1 MHDDHAARRADRG
14 RSHGPADY
22 GGAVATPNGPPFV
35 CLGRGVGRRAEGMS
49 RDAERLGLAFPATED
64 RRLLASRLSEAGYE
78 VEVAVATS
86 SLPPVDCLLVGP
98 DALRRDPDELE
109 ARREAADPS
118 YLPVLLVVT
127 GRGGGRGQTG
137 RGSDPLAGLSPTL
150 AELVDDA
157 VVAPVRRTELDRRV
171 EGLLRARRLST
182 RLAESRDRYQRLLT
196 VLPEAVLLLE
206 GREVRYCNDVADAL
220 LVGRADT
227 GSGAETDGGAETGER
242 LTRPDPDPDL
252 DPDANPKE
260 PIDDAGSGTLD
271 PTETAVPSAVP
282 PEALSDDRCALVGRS
297 FERVVAEPARPRVVA
312 FLEDIAAGQIA
323 GGEFVEAPLVAL
335 DGRELVAEVGGT
347 RVEAGGEELTQL
359 VVRDVTERREREEQL
374 RLYRRAMD
382 EASVGV
388 TIADASKPDNPLV
401 YANAEFARL
410 TGRDTTWMLGRNP
423 RFAQC
428 EGTDP
433 ETVARIREA
442 IDAEEP
448 VGVELRNERADGTEW
463 WNALDVTPVRDED
476 GTVTHFIG
484 FQRDVTE
491 RRRRAETF
499 ERLHE
504 ATERLQGA
512 FHVRTVAEVAVETTR
527 DVLGL
532 PLAAFW
538 QPGDGGELRPVE
550 ATEAAWQAGTPE
562 IDPADPLYDVYEAGE
577 VTTFDLTELP
587 SPDDVDRAVYIPVG
601 EYGMLGAAAENV
613 DAYPDYL
620 VDAARIFAAHVREA
634 LERADREAELRA
646 RGRDLQRYE
655 TVVAAAGDPI
665 YTLDADGRFTEVN
678 DALVE
683 FTGLDRETLI
693 GSHVSIVIDDE
704 DIRRCEEGIR
714 ELVYG
719 DGSTM
724 TAEVTV
730 TTAAGEARECE
741 INIALLPTD
750 TDEQAGVSVDGD
762 GDPASDPPF
771 GGTVGVIRDITARE
785 RRRQRLAVL
794 DRVLRHNIRNKINV
808 VHGRAERVQAEGD
821 LPPSISEDV
830 AAITGASEELLDVA
844 EKARAFHRSL
854 SAPPR
859 TRDLVELIEA
869 ALRGVDG
876 NGAAVDPSLP
886 AEAPVIADDGLELAI
901 DELLSNALEN
911 ASDPSAVH
919 VRVDRAEVD
928 GHEWVELAVGDDGD
942 GIPRSERAPLDG
954 TVESSLAHGSG
965 IGLWLVAWSVRR
977 AGGRV
982 TYDQAGDRTTVVLLL
997 PPA

>member
-1 MHDDHAARRADRG
+1 
-14 RSHGPADY
+14 
-22 GGAVATPNGPPFV
+22 
-35 CLGRGVGRRAEGMS
+35 MS
-49 RDAERLGLAFPATED
+49 RDAERLGLAFPPAED
-64 RRLLASRLSEAGYE
+64 RRLLASQLSEAGYE
-78 VEVAVATS
+78 VEVAAATS

-98 DALRRDPDELE
+98 DALRRDPDELA

-127 GRGGGRGQTG
+127 GRSGGRGQPG
-137 RGSDPLAGLSPTL
+137 QGSDPLAGLSPTL

-157 VVAPVRRTELDRRV
+157 VVAPVRRAELDRRV

-196 VLPEAVLLLE
+196 VLPEAVLLLD

-220 LVGRADT
+220 LVGRADPDVE
-227 GSGAETDGGAETGER
+227 AETDGGADTGER
-242 LTRPDPDPDL
+242 LSRPES
-252 DPDANPKE
+252 DPDANSTDPV
-260 PIDDAGSGTLD
+260 DDAGSGTLD

-282 PEALSDDRCALVGRS
+282 PDALSDDRGVLVGRS
-297 FERVVAEPARPRVVA
+297 FEQVVAESARPRVVA
-312 FLEDIAAGQIA
+312 FLEDIAAGRVE
-323 GGEFVEAPLVAL
+323 GGEFVEVPLVAL

-347 RVEAGGEELTQL
+347 RVEVGGEELTQL
-359 VVRDVTERREREEQL
+359 VVRDVTERREREERL

-410 TGRDTTWMLGRNP
+410 TGRDTEWLLGRNA
-423 RFAQC
+423 RFAQGD
-428 EGTDP
+428 ETDP
-433 ETVARIREA
+433 ETVARLREA

-476 GTVTHFIG
+476 GAVSHFIG

-491 RRRRAETF
+491 RRRRTETF

-512 FHVRTVAEVAVETTR
+512 FDVETVTDVAVETTR

-538 QPGDGGELRPVE
+538 RPGDGGELQPVE
-550 ATEAAWQAGTPE
+550 ATEAAWRVGTPE
-562 IDPADPLYDVYEAGE
+562 IDVDDPLYEVYEAGE
-577 VTTFDLTELP
+577 VTTYDLAELP
-587 SPDDVDRAVYIPVG
+587 SPEAVDRAVYIPVG

-646 RGRDLQRYE
+646 RERDLQRYE

-678 DALVE
+678 DALVG

-693 GSHVSIVIDDE
+693 GSHVSIILDDE
-704 DIRRCEEGIR
+704 DVRRCEAGIR

-719 DGSTM
+719 DESTM

-750 TDEQAGVSVDGD
+750 TDEREGASPDGD
-762 GDPASDPPF
+762 RDRASNPDPDPPF

-808 VHGRAERVQAEGD
+808 VHGRAEQVQAEGD
-821 LPPSISEDV
+821 LPPSVSEDV
-830 AAITGASEELLDVA
+830 AAITDASEELLDVA

-859 TRDLVELIEA
+859 TRDLVDLIEA

-876 NGAAVDPSLP
+876 DGTAVDTSLP
-886 AEAPVIADDGLELAI
+886 AEASVIADDGLELAI
-901 DELLSNALEN
+901 DELLSNAFEN

-919 VRVDRAEVD
+919 VRVGRAEVD